1 MSLIISMLVKVR
13 KLPLAVQ
20 WLLLSLALLS
30 PALSQAVT
38 FKAGLENTDW
48 QLSASQFECE
58 LSQSIPDFGRAI
70 FTHKAGETL
79 EFMLDSQQ
87 AVLSGRE
94 TQVIAESPP
103 WMPGTSS
110 RTLGAVK
117 TPSSGKLKVSHKL
130 ANEVLVTLYK
140 GQTPAF
146 TNSRWHGTG
155 ESVKVAISAVNFQAA
170 YKSYQEC
177 VSSLLP
183 VNYRQIARSAV
194 LFPSA
199 QWRLSDATKKRL
211 ELIAT
216 YIKADP
222 SVNAIYVDGHSDNL
236 GRRLANRDL
245 SRERAEEVT
254 RFLTKLGVNE
264 DMVTTRYHGERYPVV
279 KNVGEANR
287 ARNRRVTIR
296 LERDV

>member
-1 MSLIISMLVKVR
+1 MIASKTATVF
-13 KLPLAVQ
+13 Q
-20 WLLLSLALLS
+20 LLSKTLSVLVLLFAAS
-30 PALSQAVT
+30 VSHAVT
-38 FKAGLENTDW
+38 FSAGIDNTNW
-48 QLSASQFECE
+48 QLQSSQFECR
-58 LSQSIPDFGRAI
+58 LSQSIPDFGSAI
-70 FTHKAGETL
+70 FTHKAGESV
-79 EFMLDSQQ
+79 EFMLESGQ
-87 AVLSGRE
+87 AVLTGRE
-94 TQVIAESPP
+94 TTVIAESPA

-117 TPSSGKLKVSHKL
+117 TPINGNLKVSQKL

-146 TNSRWHGTG
+146 TNTRWHGTG
-155 ESVKVAISAVNFQAA
+155 ESVKVAISAVNFQSA
-170 YKSYQEC
+170 YTSYKDC
-177 VSSLLP
+177 VSGLLP

-194 LFPSA
+194 LFPSS

-211 ELIAT
+211 DLIAE
-216 YIKADP
+216 YVQADP
-222 SVNAIYVDGHSDNL
+222 AVTGVYVDGHSDNL

-245 SRERAEEVT
+245 SRQRAEEVT
-254 RFLTKLGVNE
+254 RYLTRLGVNA

-296 LERDV
+296 LEREG